1 MIAGVILKDLVVHKD
16 ERGALFEILRNDSP
30 EFKAFGQTYITV
42 CKPGWVKGWH
52 YHLKQQDYFCV
63 LRGKAKIVLF
73 DRREGSAT
81 KNEINEFELN
91 AEKPQALVIP
101 VGIVH
106 GFECLSEN
114 EAWIMNVPNQLY
126 NYKQPDEYRITLD
139 SQEVPY
145 KPWQVKKGW

>member
-1 MIAGVILKDLVVHKD
+1 M
-16 ERGALFEILRNDSP
+16 
-30 EFKAFGQTYITV
+30 
-42 CKPGWVKGWH
+42 
-52 YHLKQQDYFCV
+52 
-63 LRGKAKIVLF
+63 RGKAKIVLF

-81 KNEINEFELN
+81 KSEINEFELS

-106 GFECLSEN
+106 GFECLSEH

-126 NYKQPDEYRITLD
+126 NYKQPDEFRITLD
-139 SQEVPY
+139 SKEVPY

>member
-1 MIAGVILKDLVVHKD
+1 MIADVVLKDLVMHKD

-30 EFKAFGQTYITV
+30 EFKAFGQMYITV

-52 YHLKQQDYFCV
+52 YHQKQQDYFCV

-73 DRREGSAT
+73 DRREGSET
-81 KNEINEFELN
+81 KNEVNEFELN

-101 VGIVH
+101 VGVVH
-106 GFECLSEN
+106 GFECLSAD

-126 NYKQPDEYRITLD
+126 NYKQPDEHRITLD
-139 SQEVPY
+139 SKEVPY
-145 KPWQVKKGW
+145 KPWQDKKGW

>member
-1 MIAGVILKDLVVHKD
+1 MIADVVLKDLVIHKD

-30 EFKAFGQTYITV
+30 EFKAFGQTYITI

-73 DRREGSAT
+73 DRREGSVT

-91 AEKPQALVIP
+91 SEKPQALVIP
-101 VGIVH
+101 VGVIH
-106 GFECLSEN
+106 GFECLSPD

-126 NYKQPDEYRITLD
+126 NYKQPDEFRILLN
-139 SQEVPY
+139 SKEVPY
-145 KPWQVKKGW
+145 EPWQKKKGW